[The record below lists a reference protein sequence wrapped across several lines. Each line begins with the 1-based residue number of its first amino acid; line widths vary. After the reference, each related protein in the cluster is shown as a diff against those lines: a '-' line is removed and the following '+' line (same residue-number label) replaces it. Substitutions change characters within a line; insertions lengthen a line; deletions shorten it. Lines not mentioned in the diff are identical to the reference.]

1 MIKKLL
7 HVITR
12 IMIRAY
18 LRNVLITELMTRNVI
33 MKETPSFPL

>member
-7 HVITR
+7 HVITG

-18 LRNVLITELMTRNVI
+18 LRNVPITELMTNKMVLE
-33 MKETPSFPL
+33 ML